1 MRKDYRL
8 EKRKYIIGGLIIV
21 IVAIYIVRLF
31 NLQVMEN
38 DYKQFAD
45 SNAFM
50 RKILYPSRGMMHDRN
65 DKLVVYNQPA
75 YDVMMIPKNVQE
87 FDTLDFCSALNIT
100 KEQ

>member
-8 EKRKYIIGGLIIV
+8 EKRKYIIGGFIIV
-21 IVAIYIVRLF
+21 IVAIYMIRLF

-50 RKILYPSRGMMHDRN
+50 RKTLYPSRGMMHDRN
-65 DKLVVYNQPA
+65 DKLAVKQPVRESRQGNA
-75 YDVMMIPKNVQE
+75 TAREDRWQQAVPSMPR
-87 FDTLDFCSALNIT
+87 L
-100 KEQ
+100 

>member
-50 RKILYPSRGMMHDRN
+50 RKILN
-65 DKLVVYNQPA
+65 
-75 YDVMMIPKNVQE
+75 
-87 FDTLDFCSALNIT
+87 
-100 KEQ
+100 